1 MNPSEVIGRFGH
13 RLAAL
18 PTHTKILLTLA
29 TTVMVVELILRRV
42 APESRFYA
50 GWKRVFEA
58 VGSFWTAI
66 ILSVVYFLSVSVVSA
81 LMKAFGKDPLD
92 RQIGG
97 EASFWRTHEKNPLGP
112 QAASRHQF

>member
-1 MNPSEVIGRFGH
+1 MNPSEALGRFGH

-66 ILSVVYFLSVSVVSA
+66 ILSVVYFLSVSVVSGV
-81 LMKAFGKDPLD
+81 MKAFGKDPLD
-92 RQIGG
+92 RQLLG
-97 EASFWRTHEKNPLGP
+97 EPSFWRIHEKNPLGP
-112 QAASRHQF
+112 KAAVRHQF

>member
-1 MNPSEVIGRFGH
+1 VNPSEVLGRFGH
-13 RLAAL
+13 KLASL

-29 TTVMVVELILRRV
+29 TTVMVVEMILRRV

-66 ILSVVYFLSVSVVSA
+66 ILSFVYFLSVSVVSL

-92 RQIGG
+92 RQL
-97 EASFWRTHEKNPLGP
+97 ASAPSFWRTHEKNPLGP

>member
-1 MNPSEVIGRFGH
+1 VDPLDLFSRIGH

-50 GWKRVFEA
+50 GWKRAFETL
-58 VGSFWTAI
+58 GKFWTAV
-66 ILSVVYFLSVSVVSA
+66 ILSLMYFLSVSLVSL
-81 LMKAFGKDPLD
+81 LMKVLGKDPLD
-92 RQIGG
+92 RQMEG
-97 EASFWRTHEKNPLGP
+97 EPSFWRLHEKNPLGP
-112 QAASRHQF
+112 RQASRHQF